1 MVGAS
6 DPIKSRKDRYASVL
20 LLLHLRTSVVS
31 RVRPSL
37 LYVSEDV
44 FKATKSVSSVILL
57 VSDFVT
63 QAPELS
69 ISAFATV
76 LNNPKKAIAKI
87 FFISLSLLVKMNILP
102 RNSTGATA
110 NADLLISIDRERE
123 NPPER
128 VKCLAKK
135 SADWLSFQP
144 IKKSCVNPRHKPPSK
159 QREAMT

>member
-87 FFISLSLLVKMNILP
+87 FFISLSLIS
-102 RNSTGATA
+102 NSGINPKWNLMQWEA
-110 NADLLISIDRERE
+110 R

-128 VKCLAKK
+128 AYTNSHYARKIHLNLV
-135 SADWLSFQP
+135 SHPFTGSVQ
-144 IKKSCVNPRHKPPSK
+144 
-159 QREAMT
+159 

>member
-1 MVGAS
+1 M
-6 DPIKSRKDRYASVL
+6 KSWKDKYASVL
-20 LLLHLRTSVVS
+20 LLLHRRTSVVS
-31 RVRPSL
+31 RVKPSL

-69 ISAFATV
+69 IPALPAA
-76 LNNPKKAIAKI
+76 LNNPKKAIAKT
-87 FFISLSLLVKMNILP
+87 FCISLFPIGKSDHILP

-110 NADLLISIDRERE
+110 IADLLISIDRERK

-128 VKCLAKK
+128 V
-135 SADWLSFQP
+135 
-144 IKKSCVNPRHKPPSK
+144 
-159 QREAMT
+159 